1 MTPTKACYLAS
12 WSPSCHTLPSTM
24 VENSPTESQLPI
36 TGRFR
41 EAWVGPVQ
49 SRCAHSP
56 YDVGINTAWAVHTL
70 LTTQTTLL
78 GIMKQVLEWG
88 GDTDSIGAI
97 AWGIASCRMREEL
110 PAFFETDLEKEN
122 GSAYGPAYLKTLGKQ
137 LMD

>member
-1 MTPTKACYLAS
+1 
-12 WSPSCHTLPSTM
+12 M

-137 LMD
+137 LMDAYDVKGT